1 MLLEMGEQAAKY
13 EPHPTTVNANRV
25 FLADVMSADSF
36 EKFICMIE
44 EEVSAKVSKRLGRNV
59 VLRVMR
65 EDPYLIAK
73 NGPHILYSLAD
84 QNWHLDG
91 AGPFWSLA
99 VMMTTGHPTGVQE
112 ALFHPSVSQ
121 RIRKIFDLE
130 TNHVFDGALALLTDL
145 RSSLLGCEVSGGV
158 SSHAD
163 AVVVGQYVLL
173 PADRCFHRGR
183 GLGSSAERRAV
194 MYVALVQENGFTAD
208 DQPYKALTSEFV
220 IDSDRMLW
228 SERWGSVIDDL
239 YFMWRAKGSIDSRRI
254 RCYGVKNAF
263 ASAVLALIAE
273 VI

>member
-1 MLLEMGEQAAKY
+1 MGTQAASH
-13 EPHPTTVNANRV
+13 EPHMTSVHATRV
-25 FLADVMSADSF
+25 FLADVMSAESF
-36 EKFICMIE
+36 QEFICMLE
-44 EEVSAKVSKRLGRNV
+44 TEVSAKVTQRLGRNV

-65 EDPYLIAK
+65 EDPYLDAR
-73 NGPHILYSLAD
+73 NGPHILYSLGD

-183 GLGSSAERRAV
+183 GLGISAAQGGNVRRPRPRERV
-194 MYVALVQENGFTAD
+194 YC
-208 DQPYKALTSEFV
+208 
-220 IDSDRMLW
+220 
-228 SERWGSVIDDL
+228 
-239 YFMWRAKGSIDSRRI
+239 RRSTI
-254 RCYGVKNAF
+254 QGVD
-263 ASAVLALIAE
+263 V
-273 VI
+273 